1 MNMNPRPPASKQ
13 LILGVAAIV
22 FGAIFL
28 LRNLGV
34 IDTEGVH
41 QFWPLVFVLLG
52 ALKIGL
58 RSEAGSQR
66 DYFWGG
72 ALILVGTTMT
82 LHRLGVIDFNWHAWW
97 PILLIG
103 FGVSIMLKGHSK
115 RHHGLEWKTAV
126 GGEADEI
133 IDAAAILGG
142 CRRQVCAQNFR
153 GGDIT
158 AIMGGCEIDLRNAS
172 INGEAVL
179 NVVAFW
185 GGIELKVPTDW
196 TVILQGSGIMGGFV
210 EKTKMPPDSS
220 KRLIV
225 RGYAIMGGLEVK
237 N

>member
-1 MNMNPRPPASKQ
+1 MNMNPRPPVSNQ
-13 LILGVAAIV
+13 LILGIVAIS
-22 FGAIFL
+22 FGALFL
-28 LRNLGV
+28 LRNLGI
-34 IDTEGVH
+34 IDADGVR
-41 QFWPLVFVLLG
+41 QFWPLVFVFLG
-52 ALKIGL
+52 VLKIVL
-58 RSEAGSQR
+58 HRGSGSAR

-82 LHRLGVIDFNWHAWW
+82 LHRSGLIDFNWHDWW
-97 PILLIG
+97 PVLLIG
-103 FGVSIMLKGHSK
+103 FGVSIMLKGPCK
-115 RHHGLEWKTAV
+115 RHGLKWKNVAE
-126 GGEADEI
+126 GGADEI

-142 CRRQVCAQNFR
+142 YRRQVSAQNFR

-210 EKTKMPPDSS
+210 EKTKTPPDAT

-225 RGYAIMGGLEVK
+225 RGYAIMGGFEAK